1 MLICFQAEKSTLL
14 QSEKQRKSE
23 KYIYKSFLLIINL
36 SLKVE
41 NLFFLKVWKHDNTF
55 KLFNCY
61 LYFLFYMF
69 TYLFYCN
76 LYKEPTN
83 YNNVRIINLLN
94 CLCNA
99 QRMKP
104 GLSSDRKHL
113 LFFYWYLSVKFC
125 SLHPMMFQ
133 ILFYILDEYWYMFIP
148 LNHYVYLILMQYMV
162 IS

>member
-113 LFFYWYLSVKFC
+113 LFFLLVSVSK
-125 SLHPMMFQ
+125 
-133 ILFYILDEYWYMFIP
+133 ILFAPSYDVSNPFLHTWWVLI
-148 LNHYVYLILMQYMV
+148 HVYTT
-162 IS
+162 